1 MPTRDAQLAKLLA
14 EHEIMCSRVVD
25 LQGEVDRLRRKLLTL
40 GSVVAETQSREE
52 EAIRIRNEKE
62 AELQRLL
69 STRGYRLLNHI
80 YYRFYDDRYI
90 GKALNASRNFV
101 GSWLKRIRYR

>member
-1 MPTRDAQLAKLLA
+1 MSTKDVQLSKLIA
-14 EHEIMCSRVVD
+14 EHEIMSSRVID
-25 LQGEVDRLRRKLLTL
+25 LQSEVDRLRRKLLTI
-40 GSVVAETQSREE
+40 GSIVAEAQSREE

-69 STRGYRLLNHI
+69 STRGYRFLNHI
-80 YYRFYDDRYI
+80 YYRFYENRYI
-90 GKALNASRNFV
+90 GKALNTSRHFV